1 MIKCSLI
8 IEGISYDQINK
19 TFSETLNFFDN
30 EGYNLKNKIKFV
42 GKGKVTI
49 IGKGKD
55 GRCAFCEYFR
65 KAILGHFKKDGTKG
79 TIDLID
85 CPFNPDKRI
94 DYSPETI
101 EARRKLLELY
111 AKMQKK
117 N

>member
-79 TIDLID
+79 TIDLIN
-85 CPFNPDKRI
+85 NPTTA
-94 DYSPETI
+94 SCGV
-101 EARRKLLELY
+101 
-111 AKMQKK
+111 
-117 N
+117 